1 MKLNALIILLLIAML
16 GPATG
21 KAQCK
26 FEHTL
31 KVEQSSAANS
41 GGRIL
46 VASGESRVEFKLYG
60 VKNGEITLLESKKVS
75 MKGKKSPTI
84 VFESLKPG
92 KYHVLA
98 EWGNCKSG
106 VGGVEGITIN

>member
-1 MKLNALIILLLIAML
+1 MA
-16 GPATG
+16 

-26 FEHTL
+26 FDHTL
-31 KVEQSSAANS
+31 KVEQSAADNS
-41 GGRIL
+41 GGKIL
-46 VASGESRVEFKLYG
+46 VGSSESRVEFKLYG
-60 VKNGEITLLESKKVS
+60 VKDGEIKLLETKKVS
-75 MKGKKSPTI
+75 LKSKKSPTI

-98 EWGNCKSG
+98 EWGDCKSG